1 MTLAELFI
9 LLKNTGYPVSFSHFK
24 NQTPSVP
31 YIIYTTPS
39 DSITHADN
47 KNYFKMIDVDIE
59 LYTDKKD
66 LQAEET
72 IESLLDSNEIAYN
85 AYQIFIESE
94 NMHMKTYEIR
104 I

>member
-1 MTLAELFI
+1 MTIAELFA
-9 LLKNTGYPVSFSHFK
+9 LLKSTGYPVSFSHFK
-24 NQTPSVP
+24 NQTPSIP

-39 DSITHADN
+39 DSISHADN
-47 KNYFKMIDVDIE
+47 TNYFKMIDVDIE

-72 IESLLDSNEIAYN
+72 IENLLDENGITYTP
-85 AYQIFIESE
+85 YQVFIESE
-94 NMHMKTYEIR
+94 GLHMKTYEIR